1 MNKGT
6 VEKLVGVEDDL
17 CVSIILPT
25 TRMPDRRSENEIR
38 LNNLTAEAK
47 KRLLKSSGSASR
59 NIQKKLDQK
68 TRALDASAF
77 DSGLA
82 IFVSDTISECI
93 PLPFPVDERLAVN
106 DRFLIKDLIYSLAE
120 SIDYYILVLS
130 ESKASLY
137 RGHNRE
143 ISRLEK
149 FFPVEHEIAES
160 SIERLVS
167 SKPAGR
173 WLGGEGK
180 IEVGGEATATPGT
193 YVPNMDSIEAER
205 LMKFFREVDEHLE
218 KRLKK
223 EPLPVILATIARNAV
238 TYKKVSKHTS
248 SIVQELHGSLEGASM
263 TELAEVVGPAL
274 EKYRKSRNECA
285 LGGLEK
291 AIQKNLVASGFKE
304 CFYHASQGR
313 AKTLLLERDTEI
325 FGIELEG
332 GDFCPL
338 NEDGGKD
345 DSVSDSEIING
356 VEELIRKT
364 IAVSGE
370 VVFLDKDSLKKH
382 DRVAMI
388 LRY

>member
-6 VEKLVGVEDDL
+6 VEKIVGVEDDL

-47 KRLLKSSGSASR
+47 KRLLKSNGSASR

-68 TRALDASAF
+68 TRSLDNNELE
-77 DSGLA
+77 SGLA
-82 IFVSDTISECI
+82 IFVSETVSECI
-93 PLPFPVDERLAVN
+93 TLPFKVDERLAVN
-106 DRFLIKDLIYSLAE
+106 DKFLIKDLIYSLAE

-137 RGHNRE
+137 RGHNRD
-143 ISRLEK
+143 ISQLEK
-149 FFPVEHEIAES
+149 FFLIEHEIAES
-160 SIERLVS
+160 SVERIES

-193 YVPNMDSIEAER
+193 YIPNMDSIEAER

-238 TYKKVSKHTS
+238 TYKAISKQTS
-248 SIVQELHGSLEGASM
+248 SIVQELHGALEGAS
-263 TELAEVVGPAL
+263 TAELAEVVGPAL
-274 EKYRKSRNECA
+274 EKYRKSRYACA
-285 LGGLEK
+285 IAGLEK
-291 AIQKNLVASGFKE
+291 AKDKNLVASGFKE

-313 AKTLLLERDTEI
+313 AKTLLMERDLEI
-325 FGIELEG
+325 FGKEMEG
-332 GDFCPL
+332 GDFCPV
-338 NEDGGKD
+338 NKDGAKD
-345 DSVSDSEIING
+345 ASLSDPEVING

-364 IAVSGE
+364 IAAAGE
-370 VVFLDKDSLKKH
+370 VVFVDRNSLQKH
-382 DRVAMI
+382 EGVAII

>member
-47 KRLLKSSGSASR
+47 KRLLKSNDSASR
-59 NIQKKLDQK
+59 EIQKKLDQK
-68 TRALDASAF
+68 TRALDANEF

-82 IFVSDTISECI
+82 IFVSDTVSESI
-93 PLPFPVDERLAVN
+93 TLPFPVEERLAVD
-106 DRFLIKDLIYSLAE
+106 DRFLIKDLIYSLTE

-143 ISRLEK
+143 ISQLEK
-149 FFPVEHEIAES
+149 FFPIEHIIAES
-160 SIERLVS
+160 SVERLAS

-180 IEVGGEATATPGT
+180 IEVGGEATTTPGT

-218 KRLKK
+218 RRLKK

-238 TYKKVSKHTS
+238 TYKEISKNKAN
-248 SIVQELHGSLEGASM
+248 IVRELHGSLEGA
-263 TELAEVVGPAL
+263 TAATLAEIVAPAL
-274 EKYRKSRNECA
+274 ESYRKSRNNCA
-285 LGGLEK
+285 LAGIEK
-291 AIQKNLVASGFKE
+291 AKDKNLVASGFKE

-313 AKTLLLERDTEI
+313 AMTLLIEKDLEM
-325 FGIELEG
+325 FGKEKEY
-332 GDFCPL
+332 GDFRPL
-338 NEDGGKD
+338 NP
-345 DSVSDSEIING
+345 VSNQDIAIING
-356 VEELIRKT
+356 TEELIRRT
-364 IAVSGE
+364 ISASGE
-370 VVFLDKDSLKKH
+370 VVFVDKNALHKH
-382 DRVAMI
+382 DRVALI